1 MSKVIDLTGKRFNR
15 LVVIE
20 PTRNKSGKYAWKCKC
35 DCGNIVVTQGAQL
48 KNGHIKSCG
57 CYKNDVFKERLTK
70 HGLSRT
76 KLFHVYTGMHTR
88 CEKQNHIAYKH
99 YGGRGI
105 EVCEEWSGENG
116 FVNFYSWSM
125 KNGYMEGL
133 QIDRINN
140 NGNYSPGNCRWITCK
155 ENLMNKRNTLIYEYN
170 GQTKTLKEWAIESGI
185 PYKRLQCRI
194 REFGWSIEKAL
205 TTPVKKY
212 NKKEVI

>member
-48 KNGHIKSCG
+48 KNGHVKSCG
-57 CYKNDVFKERLTK
+57 CYKNDIFKERLQK

-76 KLFHVYTGMHTR
+76 KLFHVFSGMHSR
-88 CEKQNHIAYKH
+88 CENSNHIGYFN

-105 EVCEEWSGENG
+105 CVCDEWCGENG
-116 FVNFYSWSM
+116 FLNFYNWSVD
-125 KNGYMEGL
+125 NGYKQGL

-140 NGNYSPGNCRWITCK
+140 DGDYEPTNCRWVTQK
-155 ENLMNKRNTLIYEYN
+155 ENLMNKRTTLIYEYN
-170 GQTKTLKEWAIESGI
+170 GEIKTLQDWAVECGI
-185 PYKRLQCRI
+185 PYKRLRCRI
-194 REFGWSIEKAL
+194 REFGWDFEKAL
-205 TTPVKKY
+205 KTPIKKY
-212 NKKEVI
+212 RKKEVI